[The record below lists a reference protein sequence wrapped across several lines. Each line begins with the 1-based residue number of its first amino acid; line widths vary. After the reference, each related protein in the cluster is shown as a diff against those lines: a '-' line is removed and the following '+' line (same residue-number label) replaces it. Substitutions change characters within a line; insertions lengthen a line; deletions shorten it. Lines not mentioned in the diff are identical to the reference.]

1 MLTHQDK
8 QGAEEYRNDR
18 GTPSN
23 LYLSIRNLLL
33 EEVTSYVEKDSPLVK
48 ALASRIRAEMEIYP
62 MAKRE
67 PFSGVAGA
75 DAGSQVLPLA
85 SRLYAVISAMVYSMP
100 SGSRYFLEPESYTF
114 PISDGG
120 ERLRGVINVRREAK
134 LYETACDFIE
144 EGSGVQLLLVDGP
157 LAFSNWWSIA
167 GREADRRRF
176 IDAVRRLLALCM
188 EEEITVAGVVKRPS
202 ARYLVHHL
210 GLRGETELPDSY
222 LMLHTL
228 RPGERTDIFSPRS
241 SIRKAVK
248 VSPVMDAIGHPI
260 YSFYARISNEWSI
273 PPVRIDLPAYCLG
286 RLGDVADHC
295 YGSSYW
301 GGIPLA
307 IVRADEEVRIS
318 RRFMGEVY
326 RDIVSRVGRLS
337 GEISHLAPY
346 WGEGRWM
353 GA

>member
-1 MLTHQDK
+1 MITHRDGQR
-8 QGAEEYRNDR
+8 EEEGREDPVAR
-18 GTPSN
+18 PN

-33 EEVTSYVEKDSPLVK
+33 DEVTGYVEEDSPLVR
-48 ALASRIRAEMEIYP
+48 AIASRIREEMSIYP
-62 MAKRE
+62 MAKRA
-67 PFSGVAGA
+67 PFSCVAGA

-85 SRLYAVISAMVYSMP
+85 SRLYAVISAMVYTLP
-100 SGSRYFLEPESYTF
+100 SGGRYFLEPESYAF

-120 ERLRGVINVRREAK
+120 DRARGVINVRREAR
-134 LYETACDFIE
+134 LYETACEFIE

-167 GREADRRRF
+167 GREADRRRL
-176 IDAVRRLLALCM
+176 IDAARRLLTLCM
-188 EEEITVAGVVKRPS
+188 EEGVTVAGVVKRPS

-248 VSPVMDAIGHPI
+248 ASPVMDAIGHPI
-260 YSFYARISNEWSI
+260 YSFYARISREWSI
-273 PPVRIDLPAYCLG
+273 PPVRIDLPAHSLG
-286 RLGDVADHC
+286 QLGDVADHC

-301 GGIPLA
+301 GGVPLA

-337 GEISHLAPY
+337 GEVSHLAPY